1 MHRSARLRRKAL
13 GSAAKW
19 VLVVD
24 DDDDGRAIV
33 VECLSEAGYHARG
46 VSDCT
51 EALEVLRIER
61 PSLVLCDLVMSGM
74 DGKEFLIRA
83 RRQDVQMPPLVFVT
97 GMDPSN
103 CEDISSAVLYKPF
116 NPDQLLAVVA
126 HHCA

>member
-1 MHRSARLRRKAL
+1 M

-24 DDDDGRAIV
+24 DDDDGRESV
-33 VECLSEAGYHARG
+33 VECLNEAGYHAKG
-46 VSDCT
+46 VSGGN
-51 EALEVLRIER
+51 EALEVLRTER

-97 GMDPSN
+97 GAAPSN
-103 CEDISSAVLYKPF
+103 HEDISGAVLYKPY

>member
-1 MHRSARLRRKAL
+1 M

-24 DDDDGRAIV
+24 NDDDGREIV
-33 VECLSEAGYHARG
+33 VECLNEAGYCAKG
-46 VSDCT
+46 VCGAT
-51 EALEVLRIER
+51 EALEVLRTER
-61 PSLVLCDLVMSGM
+61 PSLVLCDLVMTGM

-97 GMDPSN
+97 GAAPSN
-103 CEDISSAVLYKPF
+103 FEDISGVVLYKPF
-116 NPDQLLAVVA
+116 NPEQLLAVVS

>member
-1 MHRSARLRRKAL
+1 M

-24 DDDDGRAIV
+24 DDDDGREIV
-33 VECLSEAGYHARG
+33 VEYLNEAGYHARG

-51 EALEVLRIER
+51 EALEVLRTDK
-61 PSLVLCDLVMSGM
+61 PSLVLCDLVMRDM

-83 RRQDVQMPPLVFVT
+83 RRQDFQMPPLVFVT
-97 GMDPSN
+97 GMAPSN
-103 CEDISSAVLYKPF
+103 CEDISGAILYKPF
-116 NPDQLLAVVA
+116 DPSQLLAVVA